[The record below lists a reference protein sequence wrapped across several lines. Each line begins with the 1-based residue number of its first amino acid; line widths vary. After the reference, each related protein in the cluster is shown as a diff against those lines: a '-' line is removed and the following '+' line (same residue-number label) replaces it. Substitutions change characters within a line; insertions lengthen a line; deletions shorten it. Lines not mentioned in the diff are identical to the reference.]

1 MNMSFCQSF
10 ARLTVCCVCILCVR
24 TSLLHCLISRLLTL
38 AHSSAAPP
46 LPLPLAGRL
55 DAMHVVVDQHLVS
68 GQNEQST
75 LTAVQNLILL
85 SNAW

>member
-1 MNMSFCQSF
+1 MSTHVIQHSYIGSP
-10 ARLTVCCVCILCVR
+10 L
-24 TSLLHCLISRLLTL
+24 
-38 AHSSAAPP
+38 SSALSPALP
-46 LPLPLAGRL
+46 LPLPLAGRV

-85 SNAW
+85 SNTW